1 MAGGRIDITGGYTNE
16 PNVIPMIDI
25 LLVLLIIFMMQVAQQ
40 RKAMDVQLPP
50 ELQVERDQAEA
61 AQTNQIVME
70 LGADGSYSINADTI
84 PKEGLDAKLHEIYDR
99 RPAKLMFLKAAR
111 NREYRDVI
119 EAMDIARGAGV
130 QVIGFTP
137 PEEKEEQ
144 GTQGDS

>member
-1 MAGGRIDITGGYTNE
+1 MGGAKIDISGGYTNE

-40 RKAMDVQLPP
+40 RKAMDVQLPR
-50 ELQVERDQAEA
+50 EQQVQQDQTEA
-61 AQTNQIVME
+61 ARTNQIVME
-70 LGADGSYSINADTI
+70 LGADGSYSINADTL
-84 PKEGLDAKLHEIYDR
+84 PKEALDAKLHEIYDR
-99 RPAKLMFLKAAR
+99 RPAKVMFLKSAR

-137 PEEKEEQ
+137 PEEKGEE
-144 GTQGDS
+144 GDS